1 MVQFEGYNET
11 IKKVYDHNQEQVF
24 RFWNELSNN
33 EKKEL
38 IDQLAEV
45 DLDHL
50 EELYRNREH
59 AETPDFSP
67 APYVPL
73 PKTDEE
79 KKSRAEVAKLGEHV
93 IRKGKVAA
101 FVVAGGQGSRLGY
114 DGPKGK
120 FPIGPVSEKTL
131 FEIHAEKIRAYGNKY
146 GVEIPYMVMTSNTN
160 HEETVACFN
169 DMNFFGLNPDSIRI
183 FRQNMIPS
191 LDASGKMVL
200 AEKNRLFRNP
210 DGHGGSLTAI
220 SSSGALDWLKEKG
233 IECVSYFQVDNPLVR
248 IIDPVFV
255 GYHEKDKADI
265 TSKCLKKTGPHE
277 KVGIFVTLESGNI
290 GVVEY
295 SDLSEEKA
303 QMTDE
308 SGELVY
314 SAGSPA
320 IHLFRVSFL
329 EELTRGGRIFLPY
342 HTAEK
347 KLEVITSEGEKEIN
361 GYKFEK
367 FVFDALPLTDKNVI
381 IEAARDEEFAPVKNA
396 TGTDSAES
404 AREKISNLHRRWLKE
419 AGIDIPDKVRVV
431 EIAPSL
437 AVEPEDLPT
446 DLKVPAEEKVYLE

>member
-1 MVQFEGYNET
+1 
-11 IKKVYDHNQEQVF
+11 
-24 RFWNELSNN
+24 
-33 EKKEL
+33 
-38 IDQLAEV
+38 
-45 DLDHL
+45 
-50 EELYRNREH
+50 
-59 AETPDFSP
+59 
-67 APYVPL
+67 
-73 PKTDEE
+73 
-79 KKSRAEVAKLGEHV
+79 
-93 IRKGKVAA
+93 
-101 FVVAGGQGSRLGY
+101 
-114 DGPKGK
+114 
-120 FPIGPVSEKTL
+120 
-131 FEIHAEKIRAYGNKY
+131 
-146 GVEIPYMVMTSNTN
+146 
-160 HEETVACFN
+160 
-169 DMNFFGLNPDSIRI
+169 
-183 FRQNMIPS
+183 
-191 LDASGKMVL
+191 MVL
-200 AEKNRLFRNP
+200 SEKNRLFRNP

-248 IIDPVFV
+248 IVDPVFV
-255 GYHEKDKADI
+255 GYHEKDSADI

-303 QMTDE
+303 TMTDD

-329 EELTRGGRIFLPY
+329 EELTRGGRISLPF
-342 HTAEK
+342 HTAK
-347 KLEVITSEGEKEIN
+347 KNLEVVSTEGEKEIK

-404 AREKISNLHRRWLKE
+404 AREKISNLHRRWLEERK
-419 AGIDIPDKVRVV
+419 IDVPGKVRVV

-437 AVEPEDLPT
+437 AVEAEDLPA
-446 DLKVPAEEKVYLE
+446 DLEVPSAEKVYLE